1 MKNQGATGGGFVEK
15 EGDLLV
21 AGKIDVHEAE
31 IFPGFPGHG
40 PPVPPPD
47 GPGKGELAQAG
58 QQILLGA
65 PEGEAVHGW
74 GQGHGPCQAQVHQ
87 LLELRLQDGGLGGR
101 GKGEGGDGL
110 ILPDGAGPGR
120 KRRQVSTRSI
130 PGVWGGSAGRRKR
143 RSTSTW

>member
-1 MKNQGATGGGFVEK
+1 MEK

-40 PPVPPPD
+40 PLVPPPD
-47 GPGKGELAQAG
+47 GPGEGEPAQAG

-65 PEGEAVHGW
+65 PEGEAVHGR

-87 LLELRLQDGGLGGR
+87 LLELRLQDGGLGRR

-110 ILPDGAGPGR
+110 VLPDGPRRAGKEAPPGLDR
-120 KRRQVSTRSI
+120 KSV
-130 PGVWGGSAGRRKR
+130 V
-143 RSTSTW
+143 

>member
-58 QQILLGA
+58 QQDGVHPKGPGILH
-65 PEGEAVHGW
+65 GE
-74 GQGHGPCQAQVHQ
+74 
-87 LLELRLQDGGLGGR
+87 RLQTIPLKGG
-101 GKGEGGDGL
+101 
-110 ILPDGAGPGR
+110 
-120 KRRQVSTRSI
+120 
-130 PGVWGGSAGRRKR
+130 
-143 RSTSTW
+143 